1 MFTWISAF
9 GGMAATTV
17 LSNPKYVRRRYLP
30 MYYKIL
36 NKRRKQLEEFLN
48 ANLIR
53 YTTPDAAF
61 FAFVDL
67 SSWLSNVNGD
77 NDKERE
83 VNLLEFLMAR
93 GVFLEPGS
101 AFSAKVP
108 GSFRLNYGTDEFL
121 FKLGLKRLAS
131 ALKELEEEDK
141 ESFRKEAKAS
151 RTSLLCFK

>member
-1 MFTWISAF
+1 
-9 GGMAATTV
+9 
-17 LSNPKYVRRRYLP
+17 
-30 MYYKIL
+30 MYYKAL
-36 NKRRKQLEEFLN
+36 NKRRKQLDEFLS

-53 YTTPDAAF
+53 YTNPDAAF

-67 SSWLSNVNGD
+67 SSWLSNVEGD
-77 NDKERE
+77 NDKQRE
-83 VNLLEFLMAR
+83 GALLEYLMAR

-108 GSFRLNYGTDEFL
+108 GSFRLNYGAEDFI
-121 FKLGLKRLAS
+121 FKLGLKRLAA

>member
-1 MFTWISAF
+1 
-9 GGMAATTV
+9 
-17 LSNPKYVRRRYLP
+17 
-30 MYYKIL
+30 MYQKALI
-36 NKRRKQLEEFLN
+36 KRRKQLDEFLS

-53 YTTPDAAF
+53 YTNPDAAF

-67 SSWLSNVNGD
+67 SSWLSNVEGE

-83 VNLLEFLMAR
+83 ANLLEHLMVR

-108 GSFRLNYGTDEFL
+108 GSFRLNYGTEESI
-121 FKLGLKRLAS
+121 FKLGLKRLAL

>member
-1 MFTWISAF
+1 
-9 GGMAATTV
+9 
-17 LSNPKYVRRRYLP
+17 
-30 MYYKIL
+30 MYQKALI
-36 NKRRKQLEEFLN
+36 KRRKQLDEFLSG
-48 ANLIR
+48 NLIR
-53 YTTPDAAF
+53 YTNPDAAF

-67 SSWLSNVNGD
+67 SSWLSNVEGE

-83 VNLLEFLMAR
+83 ANLLEHLMAR

-108 GSFRLNYGTDEFL
+108 GSFRLNYGTEESI
-121 FKLGLKRLAS
+121 FKLGLKRLAL